1 MNILYI
7 TIGFVI
13 AVVVLFFAYALR
25 ERHKYFNKYK
35 LKRERYY
42 EWLDRKDE
50 DHRNFNHKRG
60 GK

>member
-13 AVVVLFFAYALR
+13 AVVALFFAYALW
-25 ERHKYFNKYK
+25 ERHKYFNRYK
-35 LKRERYY
+35 LKRESYY
-42 EWLDRKDE
+42 ERLDRKED